1 MVNEWPTRPSF
12 TPGSTNPCTDP
23 DQRLAKASTCW
34 QRPLPTWIWCRTS
47 ATGSVAFIGKNQR
60 LHWRDENVKRR
71 RTIAATIA
79 EDDIAHTVVIGTPL
93 NEQKQERARR
103 ICMESM
109 LMELDRRGVRQVWME
124 SRKPS
129 QDLKDLKMLDA
140 ARSKGFLGAGLR
152 LDFARPKAE
161 PMLWIPDAVAG
172 ALGAALKADDMIPRE
187 MLAASAAELRVGL
200 G

>member
-1 MVNEWPTRPSF
+1 M
-12 TPGSTNPCTDP
+12 TDSP
-23 DQRLAKASTCW
+23 VLHAWMDESMHGAGATLDEGVYLLAATVADVDLVSDIRHRL
-34 QRPLPTWIWCRTS
+34 RGLL
-47 ATGSVAFIGKNQR
+47 IGKNHR

-79 EDDIAHTVVIGTPL
+79 EYDIAHTVVIGTPL

-109 LMELDRRGVRQVWME
+109 LMELDRRGVRQVWIE

-129 QDLKDLKMLDA
+129 QDLKDVKMLDA
-140 ARSKGFLGAGLR
+140 VRSKDLLGAGLR

-172 ALGAALKADDMIPRE
+172 ALGAALKADDTIPRE
-187 MLAASAAELRVGL
+187 MLAASVTELRVGL

>member
-1 MVNEWPTRPSF
+1 MLAATVAEVDLASDIRH
-12 TPGSTNPCTDP
+12 
-23 DQRLAKASTCW
+23 RL
-34 QRPLPTWIWCRTS
+34 RGLL
-47 ATGSVAFIGKNQR
+47 IGKNQR
-60 LHWRDENVKRR
+60 LHWRDENLRRR

-79 EDDIAHTVVIGTPL
+79 EYDIAHTVAIGTPL

-109 LMELDRRGVRQVWME
+109 LMELDRCGVRQVWIE
-124 SRKPS
+124 SRKRS
-129 QDLKDLKMLDA
+129 QDLKDLKTLDA
-140 ARSKGFLGAGLR
+140 VRSKDLLDADLR

-172 ALGAALKADDMIPRE
+172 ALGAALKADDMIPRQ
-187 MLAASAAELRVGL
+187 MLAASVTELPVAL